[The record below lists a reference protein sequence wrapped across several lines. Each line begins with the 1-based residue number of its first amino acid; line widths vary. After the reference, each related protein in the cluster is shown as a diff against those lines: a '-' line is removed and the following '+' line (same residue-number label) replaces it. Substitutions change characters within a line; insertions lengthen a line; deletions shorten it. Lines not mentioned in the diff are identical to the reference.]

1 MTKDNS
7 KPTAPENLVKS
18 SATAPVELSETDLD
32 KVAGGRKA
40 GKDQQEYLV
49 VKMNDVLVTSYEP

>member
-1 MTKDNS
+1 MTKDSS
-7 KPTAPENLVKS
+7 KPTSPENLVKS
-18 SATAPVELSETDLD
+18 SSTAPVELSESDLD

-49 VKMNDVLVTSYEP
+49 VKMNDVIVTG

>member
-18 SATAPVELSETDLD
+18 SSTAPVELSETDLE
-32 KVAGGRKA
+32 KVAGINRHTA
-40 GKDQQEYLV
+40 QIVYDYFHERSE
-49 VKMNDVLVTSYEP
+49 T

>member
-7 KPTAPENLVKS
+7 KPTSPEDLVKS
-18 SATAPVELSETDLD
+18 SPTAPVELSESDLD

-49 VKMNDVLVTSYEP
+49 VKLNDVIITG

>member
-7 KPTAPENLVKS
+7 KPTSPENLVKS
-18 SATAPVELSETDLD
+18 SSTAPVELSETELE

-40 GKDQQEYLV
+40 GKDQQEFLV
-49 VKMNDVLVTSYEP
+49 VKLTDVLISG